1 VILLGDRSQTE
12 VAARMRESHIFVF
25 PSIHDAGA
33 EALIEAMM
41 SGLSSAVVDY
51 GSRAALITADCGIKV
66 PLGFA

>member
-1 VILLGDRSQTE
+1 
-12 VAARMRESHIFVF
+12 MRESHIIVF